1 MEDKEEKEEINTKE
15 ELRRIKINKEE
26 TETWEFKRRRRRSR
40 KCQEEFVSKWSKWK
54 LGRRPGHRSIWT
66 VFVSDGYDLF
76 PSFRL
81 WWK

>member
-15 ELRRIKINKEE
+15 ELRTIKINKEE

-40 KCQEEFVSKWSKWK
+40 KCQEEEEIKILSRKFVSKWLKWK

-66 VFVSDGYDLF
+66 VFVS
-76 PSFRL
+76 
-81 WWK
+81 

>member
-1 MEDKEEKEEINTKE
+1 MNKT
-15 ELRRIKINKEE
+15 IKINKEE

-66 VFVSDGYDLF
+66 VFVS
-76 PSFRL
+76 
-81 WWK
+81 